1 MYAQYQYKR
10 DPYMHTPVEMGS
22 KKCGVLGQVEVQ
34 CQCGGV
40 INYGE
45 ER

>member
-1 MYAQYQYKR
+1 MNPFLVIYV
-10 DPYMHTPVEMGS
+10 HSIGS
-22 KKCGVLGQVEVQ
+22 RELVPASVVAGRAP